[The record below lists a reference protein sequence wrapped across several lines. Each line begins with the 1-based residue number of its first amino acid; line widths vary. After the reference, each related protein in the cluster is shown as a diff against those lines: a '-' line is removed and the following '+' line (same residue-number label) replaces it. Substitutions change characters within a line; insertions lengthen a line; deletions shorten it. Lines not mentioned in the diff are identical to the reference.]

1 MEIKLT
7 DEFKKALHLMENTSK
22 NILITGKAGTGK
34 STLLDYFRNNTKK
47 NVVVLAP
54 TGVAAVNVN
63 GQTIHSFFRFGPDIT
78 VDKVEKIVEEF
89 PNIYTEVDAII
100 IDEISM
106 VRADLLD
113 AIDKFLRINT
123 SKRRPKKKPF
133 GGKQMI
139 FFGDLY
145 QLPPVTTKREKS
157 VIDQLYD
164 SPYFFSANVMKRVN
178 LEIVELT
185 EVFRQ
190 KDAKFIELLDAIRH
204 GENSPEIIE
213 KLNERYIPDFKPP
226 KGEFYIYLTSTNK
239 RAKEINEKKLKEL
252 SDDLCEIPG
261 KISGEFDMNSLPTDI
276 NLKLK
281 KGAQV
286 MLLNNDSERKWV
298 NGTIGEVSDIKLEK
312 KIVKVKL
319 ETKVKLKTKEVDVK
333 PFEWKLYE
341 YVLDGDRI
349 DTVEVGSFSQF
360 PIKLAWAITIHK
372 SQGKTFDK
380 VIIDL
385 SGGIFSPGQLYVA
398 LSRCT
403 SFEGIVLLQ
412 PVKKGHVFMNWKAAK
427 FLTNWDWNR
436 ASKKLSVEDRI
447 KIIEKAIEEEKE
459 LRILYLKASGKK
471 EWRKIK
477 PIYVGEMS
485 YGGRKFTGIRAF
497 CYKRGEERT
506 FRVDRILEIE
516 QEK

>member
-1 MEIKLT
+1 
-7 DEFKKALHLMENTSK
+7 MENTSK
-22 NILITGKAGTGK
+22 NVLITGKAGTGK

-54 TGVAAVNVN
+54 TGVAAVNVR

-204 GENSPEIIE
+204 GENSPEILE

-226 KGEFYIYLTSTNK
+226 EGEFYIYLTSTNK
-239 RAKEINEKKLKEL
+239 RAREINEKKLKEL
-252 SDDLCEIPG
+252 SGDLYEIRG
-261 KISGEFDMNSLPTDI
+261 KISGEFDMNSLPTDV

-281 KGAQV
+281 IGAQV
-286 MLLNNDSERKWV
+286 MLLNNDSLGRWI
-298 NGTIGEVSDIKLEK
+298 NGTIGEVLDIDLEEK
-312 KIVKVKL
+312 TIIVKL
-319 ETKVKLKTKEVDVK
+319 ETGDIVDVK
-333 PFEWKLYE
+333 PFEWKLFE
-341 YVLDGDRI
+341 YVLDGDRV
-349 DTVEVGSFSQF
+349 DTIEVGSFLQF

-427 FLTNWDWNR
+427 FLTNWDWSR
-436 ASKKLSVEDRI
+436 ASKKLTVEDRV
-447 KIIEKAIEEEKE
+447 KIIENAIEEEKE
-459 LRILYLKASGKK
+459 LRILYLKTSGKK

-485 YGGRKFTGIRAF
+485 YNGKKFTGVRAF

-506 FRVDRILEIE
+506 FRIDRILEIE
-516 QEK
+516 KEK